1 MLLCEVKGSRGWF
14 AELGELQVIAVTLS
28 KHFLNEESEGAWG
41 KTQIGPRSRKEK
53 VSISHENFEV
63 LVAKLLLRGSFR
75 AEHVSVDGGS

>member
-41 KTQIGPRSRKEK
+41 KT
-53 VSISHENFEV
+53 
-63 LVAKLLLRGSFR
+63 
-75 AEHVSVDGGS
+75 